1 MQVLLFS
8 SSLGHNSALTEG
20 TLVPW
25 GGTYLGIEVSLPEYT
40 TQFAF
45 STSHLTRRTLTHW
58 ILESITLWGVASDT
72 SHTPHNTSHFRSY
85 CWEGRFVTCP
95 LARMPFL
102 PIPSVRCCE
111 VYVRCQWWHFTIVN
125 CYISVNCSDFV
136 RCEVEKVNSHSW
148 ASSPVPPSPHP

>member
-45 STSHLTRRTLTHW
+45 STSHLT
-58 ILESITLWGVASDT
+58 
-72 SHTPHNTSHFRSY
+72 TPHTLGAIAGRAGLLPAHWQECHFYQYR
-85 CWEGRFVTCP
+85 V
-95 LARMPFL
+95 
-102 PIPSVRCCE
+102 
-111 VYVRCQWWHFTIVN
+111 
-125 CYISVNCSDFV
+125 
-136 RCEVEKVNSHSW
+136 
-148 ASSPVPPSPHP
+148 